1 MKKETAPAPPQPTL
15 PPVSQSEVPAEPPSI
30 SLPPVE
36 AASTAADSA
45 DSAHSLP
52 VPDAGSVRDRTRSVN
67 EQLEVSH

>member
-1 MKKETAPAPPQPTL
+1 MKKETTSAPPQPTL
-15 PPVSQSEVPAEPPSI
+15 PPVSQSEAPAEPPSI

-36 AASTAADSA
+36 AADSA

-52 VPDAGSVRDRTRSVN
+52 VPDVGSVRDRTRSVN